1 MMQQLDMLLNLP
13 HLISALACFIGLL
26 VGSFLNVVIYRLP
39 IMMQRNWRKECIEY
53 LQIRLRRNA
62 TRRRMAATDTG
73 SLAAFPQSMEV
84 GAEAAKRCA
93 EEEPFN
99 LVFPLSRCPG
109 CNTPIKPYQNIPVI
123 SYLFLKGKCAKCNCH
138 ISLRYPIIEVFT
150 AITSAIVAWHFGDTP
165 QTVFA
170 LMLTWSLIALSFIDI
185 DHQLLPD
192 NITLP
197 VLWLGMFLSLFGLFT
212 DAHSSIIGAIAGYI
226 ALWTVYH
233 LFKLATGKEGMG
245 YGDFKLL
252 ALFGA
257 WLGWQY
263 LPVII
268 LLSSLVGAVIGITM
282 IIFVKRD
289 HNIPI
294 PFGPYLAAAGWIAL
308 LWGNDLNQL
317 YLTTA
322 GL

>member
-1 MMQQLDMLLNLP
+1 MIQQLDIFLTNPYLLT
-13 HLISALACFIGLL
+13 ALVGLIGLL

-39 IMMQRNWRKECIEY
+39 LMMQRNWRKECAEY
-53 LQIRLRRNA
+53 LQI
-62 TRRRMAATDTG
+62 G
-73 SLAAFPQSMEV
+73 STETESQ
-84 GAEAAKRCA
+84 
-93 EEEPFN
+93 EPFN
-99 LVFPLSRCPG
+99 LVLPLSRCPN

-123 SYLFLKGKCAKCNCH
+123 SYLFLKGRCAICNNP
-138 ISLRYPIIEVFT
+138 ISKRYPIIEAFT
-150 AITSAIVAWHFGDTP
+150 AITSAIVANHFGYSP
-165 QTVFA
+165 QTIFA

-197 VLWLGMFLSLFGLFT
+197 ILWLGLLLSLFGFFT
-212 DAHSSIIGAIAGYI
+212 DTHASIIGACAGYTV
-226 ALWTVYH
+226 LWAVYH

-263 LPVII
+263 LPLII

-282 IIFVKRD
+282 IIFVKHDR
-289 HNIPI
+289 NNPI

-308 LWGNDLNQL
+308 LWGNDLNQF
-317 YLTTA
+317 YLSTV

>member
-1 MMQQLDMLLNLP
+1 MMQQLDILLNFPYFLT
-13 HLISALACFIGLL
+13 ALACLIGLL

-39 IMMQRNWRKECIEY
+39 IMMQRNWRKECTEY
-53 LQIRLRRNA
+53 LQIDS
-62 TRRRMAATDTG
+62 TE
-73 SLAAFPQSMEV
+73 SEPQET
-84 GAEAAKRCA
+84 
-93 EEEPFN
+93 FN
-99 LVFPLSRCPG
+99 LVFPLSRCPN

-123 SYLFLKGKCAKCNCH
+123 SYLFLKGQCATCSNP
-138 ISLRYPIIEVFT
+138 ISSRYPIIEAFT
-150 AITSAIVAWHFGDTP
+150 AITSAIVAWHFGYTP

-197 VLWLGMFLSLFGLFT
+197 VLWLGLFLSLFGLYT
-212 DAHSSIIGAIAGYI
+212 DAHNSIIGAIAGYTI
-226 ALWTVYH
+226 LWSVYH

-268 LLSSLVGAVIGITM
+268 LLSSLVGAIIGISM

-308 LWGNDLNQL
+308 LWGNDLNQF
-317 YLTTA
+317 YLSTV

>member
-1 MMQQLDMLLNLP
+1 MQQLDILLNSPYL
-13 HLISALACFIGLL
+13 LTALACLIGLL

-39 IMMQRNWRKECIEY
+39 IMMQRNWRKECTEY
-53 LQIRLRRNA
+53 LQIDS
-62 TRRRMAATDTG
+62 TETEY
-73 SLAAFPQSMEV
+73 Q
-84 GAEAAKRCA
+84 
-93 EEEPFN
+93 EPFN
-99 LVFPLSRCPG
+99 LVFPLSRCPS
-109 CNTPIKPYQNIPVI
+109 CKTPIRPYQNIPVI
-123 SYLFLKGKCAKCNCH
+123 SYLFLKGQCATCSH
-138 ISLRYPIIEVFT
+138 PISSRYPVIEVLT

-192 NITLP
+192 SITLP
-197 VLWLGMFLSLFGLFT
+197 VLWLGLFLSLFGIYT
-212 DAHSSIIGAIAGYI
+212 DTHASIIGAIAGYTV
-226 ALWTVYH
+226 LWSVFH

-268 LLSSLVGAVIGITM
+268 LLSSLVGAIIGLSM
-282 IIFVKRD
+282 IIIVKRD

-294 PFGPYLAAAGWIAL
+294 PFGPYLAVAGWIAL
-308 LWGNDLNQL
+308 LWGNDLNHF
-317 YLTTA
+317 YLTTT